1 MSVVWKFHICFHVFS
16 GAVVAHGSSCSGCS
30 GFTTPLPLLIQGMTP
45 CLKPIV
51 NVRFA
56 NKLTRQQK
64 ISLPL
69 CYLSLLRVPFLT
81 CWVCLSLI
89 KENFSCNYTNRGGG
103 GILVSFSTMKL
114 FLRSISASLRSH
126 TWGPDCN
133 TFKRAVL
140 RQSSSFCL
148 ILPITRLQLLWNLK

>member
-1 MSVVWKFHICFHVFS
+1 MYFQGPWWLAAQAVADVVVSLLLLNPEEKLVEEK
-16 GAVVAHGSSCSGCS
+16 G
-30 GFTTPLPLLIQGMTP
+30 PLIQGMTP

-69 CYLSLLRVPFLT
+69 CYLSLLRVPFLM

-89 KENFSCNYTNRGGG
+89 KENFSCNYTNGGGG

-140 RQSSSFCL
+140 WQSSSFCL
-148 ILPITRLQLLWNLK
+148 ILPMTRLQLLWNLK